1 MKNNLVNQDPWGHL
15 RSHTQARIAQGRA
28 GRSVPTHELLMFQAD
43 HALARDAVYSEL
55 NISDLQEKLTALFQL
70 AKTSVERIP
79 RLVASLTETPT
90 EAVFVLKSQA
100 QTRQQYLQRPDLG
113 RKLHP
118 NASSAVRR
126 SLPTSHASPLAFV
139 IADGLSASAVNTHAL
154 LVLENLIPA
163 LLDLGWTIA
172 PFCLVEQGRVA
183 IADEIGHLLHAEMV
197 VMLIGERP
205 GLSSP
210 DSMGAYLTYAPRP
223 GLTDESRNCVSNIR
237 PEGLDYQAA
246 AAKILY
252 LLTEMKRRQ
261 LSGVNLK
268 DEMDSLLNH

>member
-1 MKNNLVNQDPWGHL
+1 MKNLSVYQDPWANL
-15 RSHTQARIAQGRA
+15 RQHTAARIALGRT
-28 GRSVPTHELLMFQAD
+28 GHSVPTHELLAFQAD

-55 NISDLQEKLTALFQL
+55 NINGLQEKLNTLF
-70 AKTSVERIP
+70 
-79 RLVASLTETPT
+79 RLTQTPSNGT
-90 EAVFVLKSQA
+90 FVLKSQA

-113 RKLHP
+113 RKLHQD
-118 NASSAVRR
+118 SS
-126 SLPTSHASPLAFV
+126 SFLTSHSSHLSFV
-139 IADGLSASAVNTHAL
+139 IADGLSASAVNTHAVP
-154 LVLENLIPA
+154 VLEKLFPA
-163 LLDLGWTIA
+163 LQDLGLTIA

-183 IADEIGHLLHAEMV
+183 IADEIGHLLQAEMV
-197 VMLIGERP
+197 VILIGERP

-246 AAKILY
+246 ATKILY

-268 DEMDSLLNH
+268 DEMDDLLLTT

>member
-1 MKNNLVNQDPWGHL
+1 MLEDEKHMKNLSVHQDPWAYL
-15 RSHTQARIAQGRA
+15 RQHTAARIALGRA
-28 GRSVPTHELLMFQAD
+28 GHSVPTHELLAFQVD

-55 NISDLQEKLTALFQL
+55 NISGLQEELTALF
-70 AKTSVERIP
+70 R
-79 RLVASLTETPT
+79 LTETPT
-90 EAVFVLKSQA
+90 ETVFVLKSQA

-113 RKLHP
+113 RKL
-118 NASSAVRR
+118 
-126 SLPTSHASPLAFV
+126 SPVHRLEFKEGNQQRANVGFV
-139 IADGLSASAVNTHAL
+139 IADGLSASAVNTHAVP
-154 LVLENLIPA
+154 VLEKLVPA
-163 LLDLGWTIA
+163 LLDLGLSIA

-183 IADEIGHLLHAEMV
+183 IADEIGHLLQVEMV
-197 VMLIGERP
+197 VILIGERP

-246 AAKILY
+246 ATKILY

-268 DEMDSLLNH
+268 DEMDNHTKLSS

>member
-1 MKNNLVNQDPWGHL
+1 MLEDEKHMKNLSVHQDPWANL
-15 RSHTQARIAQGRA
+15 RQHTAARIALGRA
-28 GRSVPTHELLMFQAD
+28 GHSVPTHELLAFQVD

-55 NISDLQEKLTALFQL
+55 NISGLQEKLTALFQL
-70 AKTSVERIP
+70 VSP
-79 RLVASLTETPT
+79 LTETPT
-90 EAVFVLKSQA
+90 DTVFVLKSQA

-113 RKLHP
+113 RKLSP
-118 NASSAVRR
+118 VQSSQFTVGNRQR
-126 SLPTSHASPLAFV
+126 VNVGFV
-139 IADGLSASAVNTHAL
+139 IADGLSASAVNTHAVP
-154 LVLENLIPA
+154 VLEKLVPA

-183 IADEIGHLLHAEMV
+183 IADEIGYLLQAEMV
-197 VMLIGERP
+197 VILIGERP

-246 AAKILY
+246 ATKILY

-268 DEMDSLLNH
+268 DELDSTTQLLS